1 VAQGKDRIKKAMN
14 QVPVMKG
21 WKSYLLWEGLPFVL
35 LIGMFGF
42 ISVINWGYESKLT
55 TLDNTAS
62 EWTGVH
68 LGPLLLGIAIIHA
81 CIASVLLFVVRLVIR
96 VTYPT
101 LSSGWFMFVPLVL
114 ITIFFIFPS
123 LFIVILGPAAITM
136 QEQMSTTPK

>member
-1 VAQGKDRIKKAMN
+1 MN

-21 WKSYLLWEGLPFVL
+21 WKSYLVWEGLPFLIL
-35 LIGMFGF
+35 LSVFGF
-42 ISVINWGYESKLT
+42 ISVINWGYESKLI

-68 LGPLLLGIAIIHA
+68 MGPLLLGMAIFNG
-81 CIASVLLFVVRLVIR
+81 CIASVLLFVVRIIIR
-96 VTYPT
+96 FTYPT

-114 ITIFFIFPS
+114 ISILFIFPS
-123 LFIVILGPAAITM
+123 LFIIILGPAAITM